1 VGDVVD
7 PLFADIV
14 ESGLGRWRACG
25 TGARRCAARGGAR
38 CYPWTSCA
46 LLGNVWINRGNGLRV
61 AHVALSCI
69 QPMNT
74 FLGHGTSF
82 VSLVHFTAFA
92 RMPLTY
98 VTSISD
104 PDLPRIVW
112 NDAYTR

>member
-1 VGDVVD
+1 
-7 PLFADIV
+7 
-14 ESGLGRWRACG
+14 
-25 TGARRCAARGGAR
+25 
-38 CYPWTSCA
+38 
-46 LLGNVWINRGNGLRV
+46 
-61 AHVALSCI
+61 
-69 QPMNT
+69 MNT

-82 VSLVHFTAFA
+82 VFLVHFTAFA